1 MAGNRLDLQ
10 TVLENTLGS
19 NKVYFQPP
27 STVSL
32 VYPCIIYKRDKQKD
46 FHADNILYT
55 NKKKYIVTVI
65 DPDPDS
71 EIPDRIMQLKYSSFN
86 KHYAPDGL
94 NHDVYELF
102 F

>member
-1 MAGNRLDLQ
+1 MAGSRLDLHN
-10 TVLENTLGS
+10 VLENILGS

-27 STVSL
+27 SNVSL
-32 VYPCIIYKRDKQKD
+32 VYPCIIYKRDDQD
-46 FHADNILYT
+46 IFYSNNSLHFI
-55 NKKKYIVTVI
+55 KKKYLVTVI

-86 KHYAPDGL
+86 KHYAADGL